1 MYLQKVR
8 RLSPFLWALLLFSVG
23 LYGQTASLAGRV
35 TDSTGA
41 VLPEAR
47 IVVTHVTTGVE
58 RAVHSS
64 EEGYYAV
71 PLLPPGEYRI
81 AAERSGFRSVVR
93 SGVILQVDQRAQVD
107 FELQLGS
114 VSEQVEVTADALQLS
129 TSDASRGQVIDN
141 RRITEMPLNG
151 RDYNQLALL
160 SSGAVQPLS
169 GSRYGGFSSGGLR
182 VTQNNFLLD
191 GIDNNGVELAG
202 AQRQSEMVKPSVD
215 AIQEFKVQTNSYS
228 AEYGRAMGSVVNVT
242 TKSGTNEIHG
252 TAFEFLRN
260 EKLDAKNYFDPV
272 DRDKPP
278 FKRNQYGFSVGGPL
292 YIPKFFDGRNK
303 VFWFGDYEGTRI
315 RESST
320 ITSTIPTV
328 RMRNGDFGELLA
340 QRGQAIRD
348 PQTNLPFVDN
358 VIPGFR
364 QDPVAQRLL
373 ALYPTPQNS
382 NLAANYVNT
391 PPLKQDV
398 GKFDMRFDVV
408 LGSNDTVSYRYSQQD
423 LVSPAALALPPPAF
437 SGEYDSNVQG
447 KNTGATW
454 NHIFSPSLILSLR
467 GGWNFALF
475 KRDNPA
481 ATNGELLNQKYGIPG
496 GNNTIPGGFSS
507 MGITGYRSIG
517 LGGFNPV
524 DRDSQNRQLSGD
536 LTWTT
541 GRHNVK
547 FGGSI
552 LRLQNNIFNIRN
564 EIGNYTFNARYT
576 TDGAADFLLGL
587 ASAYNWNT
595 RLQVDLRGW
604 NYAGYIQD
612 DWRVTPNL
620 TVNLGLRYEATVPF
634 SDKYDRMGIL
644 DNYTDPANPRL
655 IYAGAEGKDTYNRAM
670 IATDRNNFM
679 PRVGFAYKLNEKT
692 VVRAGY
698 GVFFMLFEPMGDAE
712 FLIGNPPSAFGVS
725 LASSATTPAVILRD
739 GPPEGSLGLERA
751 TGLTFVAY
759 ERHPNQSYAQQW
771 NFNIQRELAKDWL
784 WEIGYSG
791 VKGTHIV
798 SRYDDNFAPPAPGNI
813 NANRTLDRLEIP
825 GTGIVTTPLG
835 GIQGYHHNGNS
846 IYHGLL
852 TKVEKRFSQGFTL
865 LTSYG
870 FSKTIGDTCGG
881 SAQGDASGCGYQ
893 DIRNLRLERAID
905 NQDVPHRFV
914 LSGIYEL
921 PFGKG
926 RRFGANLPGFAQAI
940 AGGWSI
946 GSIVTAASGSPY
958 SVTVS
963 GNPANTGSILVVNRP
978 NVLGNPKLE
987 TRTLQRDFD
996 TSVFAL
1002 PGQYTIGTAG
1012 RNILRRRSHFTWDF
1026 SALKEFHITESVAAQ
1041 FRFEAF
1047 QFTNTPRFGQAGAVL
1062 GTSAFGQIT
1071 SAETPRNLQFG
1082 LKLLW

>member
-1 MYLQKVR
+1 
-8 RLSPFLWALLLFSVG
+8 
-23 LYGQTASLAGRV
+23 
-35 TDSTGA
+35 
-41 VLPEAR
+41 
-47 IVVTHVTTGVE
+47 
-58 RAVHSS
+58 
-64 EEGYYAV
+64 
-71 PLLPPGEYRI
+71 
-81 AAERSGFRSVVR
+81 
-93 SGVILQVDQRAQVD
+93 
-107 FELQLGS
+107 
-114 VSEQVEVTADALQLS
+114 
-129 TSDASRGQVIDN
+129 
-141 RRITEMPLNG
+141 
-151 RDYNQLALL
+151 
-160 SSGAVQPLS
+160 
-169 GSRYGGFSSGGLR
+169 
-182 VTQNNFLLD
+182 
-191 GIDNNGVELAG
+191 
-202 AQRQSEMVKPSVD
+202 
-215 AIQEFKVQTNSYS
+215 
-228 AEYGRAMGSVVNVT
+228 
-242 TKSGTNEIHG
+242 
-252 TAFEFLRN
+252 
-260 EKLDAKNYFDPV
+260 
-272 DRDKPP
+272 
-278 FKRNQYGFSVGGPL
+278 
-292 YIPKFFDGRNK
+292 
-303 VFWFGDYEGTRI
+303 
-315 RESST
+315 
-320 ITSTIPTV
+320 
-328 RMRNGDFGELLA
+328 
-340 QRGQAIRD
+340 
-348 PQTNLPFVDN
+348 
-358 VIPGFR
+358 
-364 QDPVAQRLL
+364 
-373 ALYPTPQNS
+373 
-382 NLAANYVNT
+382 
-391 PPLKQDV
+391 
-398 GKFDMRFDVV
+398 
-408 LGSNDTVSYRYSQQD
+408 
-423 LVSPAALALPPPAF
+423 
-437 SGEYDSNVQG
+437 
-447 KNTGATW
+447 
-454 NHIFSPSLILSLR
+454 
-467 GGWNFALF
+467 
-475 KRDNPA
+475 
-481 ATNGELLNQKYGIPG
+481 LLNQKYGIPG

-698 GVFFMLFEPMGDAE
+698 GVFFMLFEQMGDAE